1 MLGQTGQL
9 GEALKRCLPRA
20 GTVIA
25 TERGGERAPLVDL
38 AEPGSIRQCVR
49 AIRPDVVVNAAAYT
63 AVDEAQKQT
72 RLAQTVNATGPG
84 ILATELATTGG
95 LLIHYST
102 DYVFDGKASRAY
114 KPNDAT
120 APVNAYGET
129 KLAGEDAIRQ
139 SGVDYLILRTSMVYG
154 AIGKNFATTM
164 ATLLKDDKN
173 LRVVDD
179 QITSPTWT
187 RALAGYTT
195 GLLANAASRGREW
208 LRSRCGT
215 YHVSGSGYC
224 SRYEF
229 VRYMAT
235 RLSVPESRLQP
246 VATTEFPTPAERPR
260 FSVLDCA
267 LAHDTFGLTMDRW
280 ESHLDKM
287 LDELA
292 SASAQPP
299 IQTT

>member
-1 MLGQTGQL
+1 M
-9 GEALKRCLPRA
+9 
-20 GTVIA
+20 IA
-25 TERGGERAPLVDL
+25 TERSGERAPLVDL
-38 AEPGSIRQCVR
+38 TDPDSIRQCVR
-49 AIRPDVVVNAAAYT
+49 AIRPDMVVNAAAYT

-84 ILATELATTGG
+84 ILATELAATGG

-102 DYVFDGKASRAY
+102 DYVFDGKANRAY
-114 KPNDAT
+114 KRDDAT
-120 APVNAYGET
+120 APVNTYGET

-164 ATLLKDDKN
+164 AMRLKDDKN

-195 GLLANAASRGREW
+195 GVLAKVASRGRKW

-215 YHVSGSGYC
+215 YHLTGSGYC

-235 RLSVPESRLQP
+235 RLSVLEGRLQP
-246 VATTEFPTPAERPR
+246 VATTEFPTPAQRPR

-267 LAHDTFGLTMDRW
+267 LTHDTFGLTMNGW

-292 SASAQPP
+292 SASAQRP

>member
-1 MLGQTGQL
+1 M
-9 GEALKRCLPRA
+9 

-38 AEPGSIRQCVR
+38 ADPDSIRQCVR
-49 AIRPDVVVNAAAYT
+49 AIRPDIVVNAAAYT

-84 ILATELATTGG
+84 ILAAELAVSGG

-102 DYVFDGKASRAY
+102 DYVFDGKANRAY
-114 KPNDAT
+114 KPDDAA

-154 AIGKNFATTM
+154 AIGKNFATTI

-195 GLLANAASRGREW
+195 GLLANAACGGREW

-260 FSVLDCA
+260 FSVLDCE
-267 LAHDTFGLTMDRW
+267 LTHDTFGVTMDRW

-292 SASAQPP
+292 SAQP
-299 IQTT
+299 